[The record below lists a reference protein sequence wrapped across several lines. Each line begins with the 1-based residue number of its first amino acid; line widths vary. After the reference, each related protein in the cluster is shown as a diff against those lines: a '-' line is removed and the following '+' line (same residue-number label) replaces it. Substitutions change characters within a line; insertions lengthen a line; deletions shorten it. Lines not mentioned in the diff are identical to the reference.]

1 MSSSSEGLRDERRIC
16 RIHFSMRITDVA
28 YETTCHG
35 RRSSPSDSLIGRRH
49 GDDGETEVHDDRCPW
64 GLVGSGRQA
73 GQRAPGDLSGEG
85 VEVCRVVIS
94 CGELSELVRGET
106 RYDDQTR
113 SKRGNMAAPEPS
125 APDASPMRCRCT
137 RERFATVPAA
147 RPAPMCSSWCRLRV
161 PEYLFGA
168 SAFWDCMCTVWDC
181 PPGQKKCLPC
191 RAAAPVNRL
200 RLSPHDSR
208 PRTGQRPPA
217 VADTAFSPSASQI

>member
-106 RYDDQTR
+106 RYDDPKRVRNAGTWQHR
-113 SKRGNMAAPEPS
+113 SRRP
-125 APDASPMRCRCT
+125 PMHPRCGVGVH
-137 RERFATVPAA
+137 EN
-147 RPAPMCSSWCRLRV
+147 
-161 PEYLFGA
+161 G
-168 SAFWDCMCTVWDC
+168 
-181 PPGQKKCLPC
+181 
-191 RAAAPVNRL
+191 
-200 RLSPHDSR
+200 SR
-208 PRTGQRPPA
+208 PFRRHVPRRCARRGA
-217 VADTAFSPSASQI
+217 VCACRSTSALLRSGIVCVQCEEV

>member
-35 RRSSPSDSLIGRRH
+35 RRSSPSDNLIGRRH

-94 CGELSELVRGET
+94 CGELSELRGET
-106 RYDDQTR
+106 RRKNDQTVA
-113 SKRGNMAAPEPS
+113 SKRGNMAAPRSRRP
-125 APDASPMRCRCT
+125 PMHPRCGVGVHENGCDRSGGTSRADVLVRRGVPCRCRS
-137 RERFATVPAA
+137 AVL
-147 RPAPMCSSWCRLRV
+147 RLLGSV
-161 PEYLFGA
+161 IVCGI
-168 SAFWDCMCTVWDC
+168 V
-181 PPGQKKCLPC
+181 PGQKKCLPC

-217 VADTAFSPSASQI
+217 VADTAF

>member
-1 MSSSSEGLRDERRIC
+1 M
-16 RIHFSMRITDVA
+16 
-28 YETTCHG
+28 
-35 RRSSPSDSLIGRRH
+35 
-49 GDDGETEVHDDRCPW
+49 
-64 GLVGSGRQA
+64 GSGRQA

-147 RPAPMCSSWCRLRV
+147 RPAPIVLVAVPCRST
-161 PEYLFGA
+161 
-168 SAFWDCMCTVWDC
+168 SARFWDSIVCAQCGIV
-181 PPGQKKCLPC
+181 PGQKKCLPC

-217 VADTAFSPSASQI
+217 VADTAFSPSASQIYGATIEGATD